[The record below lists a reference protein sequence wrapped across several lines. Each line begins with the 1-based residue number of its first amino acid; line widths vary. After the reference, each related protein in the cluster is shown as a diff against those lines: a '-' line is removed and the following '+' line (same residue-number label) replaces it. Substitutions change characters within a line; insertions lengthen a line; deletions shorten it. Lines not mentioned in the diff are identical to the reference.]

1 MADWVKMGVKA
12 ALIGTV
18 TALLIFILGWI
29 TFPDFDISIFTQ
41 GIAFTKAIGE
51 YYFPA
56 FNVLAGIF
64 VSLLGLRIILIGIQ
78 LSLVAIRWIFK
89 VNE

>member
-1 MADWVKMGVKA
+1 MADWIKIGIKA
-12 ALIGTV
+12 GLVASV
-18 TALLIFILGWI
+18 TALLLFILGWV

-41 GIAFTKAIGE
+41 GIAFAKAIGE

-56 FNVLAGIF
+56 FSVLAGIF
-64 VSLLGLRIILIGIQ
+64 VSLLGIQVVLLGVQ